1 MATAPQL
8 ATTVR
13 TEKGKGASRRARA
26 AGQVPAVLYG
36 HGTDAKSLL
45 LPNRELSAIL
55 RNHGINAVIELDI
68 EGSTELALTKQ
79 VDVHPI
85 SNYIEHVDLL
95 IVKRG
100 EKVVVEVNILVE
112 GTSKSGTL
120 VVQEAS
126 VVEIEA
132 DAMNIPEHIVIS
144 VEGLEA
150 PTNITAGSIE
160 LPEGSTLVTD
170 PEALLLAVEA
180 QVASAEPTAEETEE
194 ADEAAAE

>member
-180 QVASAEPTAEETEE
+180 QVASAEPTDEESEE

>member
-8 ATTVR
+8 ATTIR

-36 HGTDAKSLL
+36 HGTEAKSLL

-55 RNHGINAVIELDI
+55 RNNGINAIVELNIDG
-68 EGSTELALTKQ
+68 ETEFALTKQ

-100 EKVVVEVNILVE
+100 EKVIVEVNILVE

-160 LPEGSTLVTD
+160 LPEGSTLITD

-180 QVASAEPTAEETEE
+180 QVASAEPTDEE
-194 ADEAAAE
+194 AEAAADAAAE